1 MPASSLSSLSSSE
14 VLQLAVQLGDP
25 RVGLPA
31 RGIRWLL
38 DWAGNLDAAAVKRL
52 SSQQLF
58 DLVQLLTAATLDQH
72 SAGAG
77 GAVKAPSE
85 QLLALLCWAAVD
97 AVSTASAQQVYVLIR
112 ALAGWR
118 YVPPNGDVLLS
129 AAAAR
134 VADKLPMLDQMQL
147 SDVVCGFAQLGFTVG
162 EPLQSK
168 LCARLLQASAAAS
181 TGSTSTGAAI
191 PQADSTAAVLS
202 AVLVSIR
209 DPPVELVP
217 NLMQQLDGRLQQ
229 LPAELLLQLGSAFAA
244 SGMRVQDTAPPAA
257 DISKGSQPQAAS
269 TSSSS
274 GSIPREWAQQYLAAV
289 TRQLQRAQLLS
300 AQQLAGVCSSLQ
312 QMGLLADEST
322 AEAVVRALQK
332 HLEASSGAGSLVVLV
347 PVLSYIT
354 ESRFRPAAQGI
365 AIIEQQLLAVLRSS
379 NSSSSVAGSSPELLL
394 EAVGG
399 GDAAEAAAAGAPAYA
414 LQAAAVGGQQQQKG
428 QQLQQVQLRPADFV
442 VLLNALHDW
451 GRQPGSDLAAAA
463 QDWSRH
469 QLVEC
474 DVHTLGPLLLW
485 LASTCGKPPAAWML
499 DWVAVSQPLLQEASA
514 QDLVTMAVGLAT
526 AGASQS
532 SCSPAWW
539 EGFSAGVLQRLQGM
553 TDEGLE
559 VLCSSCYKLRYR
571 PSQEWLDGVLGA
583 LQARAPDAA
592 ANMAAARA
600 LAWARQIKV

>member
-1 MPASSLSSLSSSE
+1 MASLNSLNSSE

-31 RGIRWLL
+31 RGICWLL
-38 DWAGNLDAAAVKRL
+38 DWAGNLDAAAVKGL

-58 DLVQLLTAATLDQH
+58 DLVQLLAAATLDQH
-72 SAGAG
+72 SSSMGSTGDAGAVG
-77 GAVKAPSE
+77 APSK
-85 QLLALLCWAAVD
+85 QLLGLLCWAAAD
-97 AVSTASAQQVYVLIR
+97 AVSTASAQQVYGLIR

-134 VADKLPMLDQMQL
+134 VADKLPMLDQLQL
-147 SDVVCGFAQLGFTVG
+147 ADVVCGFADLGFTVG

-168 LCARLLQASAAAS
+168 LCDRLLQASTAAS
-181 TGSTSTGAAI
+181 TSSTGGSAATS
-191 PQADSTAAVLS
+191 QADSTVAVLS
-202 AVLVSIR
+202 AVLVSIS
-209 DPPVELVP
+209 DPPADLVP
-217 NLMQQLDGRLQQ
+217 SLMQQLDGQLQQ
-229 LPAELLLQLGSAFAA
+229 LPAELLLQLGSAFVA
-244 SGMRVQDTAPPAA
+244 SGMRVQGTASPAA
-257 DISKGSQPQAAS
+257 DSSKTSRAQAAS
-269 TSSSS
+269 TSS
-274 GSIPREWAQQYLAAV
+274 GIPLEWGQQYLAAV
-289 TRQLQRAQLLS
+289 GRQLQRSQLLS
-300 AQQLAGVCSSLQ
+300 AQQLARLCSSLQ
-312 QMGLLADEST
+312 QMGLLADEAT

-332 HLEASSGAGSLVVLV
+332 HLEAGNGAGSLVVLV

-354 ESRFRPAAQGI
+354 ESRFRPAAQGM
-365 AIIEQQLLAVLRSS
+365 AIVEQQLLAVLRSS
-379 NSSSSVAGSSPELLL
+379 SSSSSVTSSTELLL
-394 EAVGG
+394 EAVGS
-399 GDAAEAAAAGAPAYA
+399 GDVGEAAAAGAPAYA
-414 LQAAAVGGQQQQKG
+414 LQAGAGGGQHEEQ
-428 QQLQQVQLRPADFV
+428 QQLQHVQLRPAEFV
-442 VLLNALHDW
+442 VLLKALHDW

-469 QLVEC
+469 QLVQC

-485 LASTCGKPPAAWML
+485 LVSTCGKPPAAWML

-514 QDLVTMAVGLAT
+514 QDLVTMVVGLAT

-571 PSQEWLDGVLGA
+571 PSQAWLDGVLGA
-583 LQARAPDAA
+583 LQARVPDAA
-592 ANMAAARA
+592 ANTAAARA
-600 LAWARQIKV
+600 LAWARQLKV